1 MSGQRFLVV
10 DDSREVADFAGSAL
24 RRLGHD
30 PMVIYAGDVAL
41 AALASE
47 AFDVLLTDYGMEG
60 ISGLGLAREARQ
72 AQPDIRVVLMTGWDL
87 TESDVD
93 GFDAVL
99 QKPFTIAQL
108 REVLGRLGLDG

>member
-1 MSGQRFLVV
+1 MAGQRFLVV

-30 PMVIYAGDVAL
+30 PLVVYSGEVAL
-41 AALASE
+41 AALMAE
-47 AFDVLLTDYGMEG
+47 PFDVLLTDYGMEG
-60 ISGLGLAREARQ
+60 VSGMGLAREARQ
-72 AQPDIRVVLMTGWDL
+72 THPQIHVILMTGWDL
-87 TESDVD
+87 TENDVE

-108 REVLGRLGLDG
+108 RDAVKPLLPPE